1 MDNQWI
7 NDHRL
12 IDLRRTSVLDA
23 DVRAQIRDGTMRR
36 LTAEMA
42 VPAEWYDNQ
51 TPWRRAH
58 IRAVAVGLTIDAGV
72 VSGPAAARLWG
83 IELLSIEEQV
93 DVQMPGGT
101 HPGAKSTWTAG
112 ARYRSTLLPSGQYAD
127 HDGIR
132 ITSKIRTLADVT
144 RFNGLVEGVVAFD
157 SARRQWPGKSTETL
171 LADVGELGRMRG
183 IARVRE
189 AVRLSVP
196 NSGSVWESKAR
207 MILHQYGGEAVT
219 SLEVQV
225 EFIDEESG
233 QSYFVD
239 ILVNGWVILEIDG
252 RGKYRGEHGIPTET
266 VVIDEREREKA
277 LQNLGP
283 VVIRA
288 APGDLEVTEG
298 SCVMLRRVLDVIDN
312 HTPPRHVPRVHE
324 PEAA

>member
-51 TPWRRAH
+51 TPWGRAH
-58 IRAVAVGLTIDAGV
+58 IRAVAVGLTVDAGV

-144 RFNGLVEGVVAFD
+144 RFNGLVEGVGRLRLGPPSVA
-157 SARRQWPGKSTETL
+157 RQITETSC
-171 LADVGELGRMRG
+171 DVGELGRINR
-183 IARVRE
+183 ARPE
-189 AVRLSVP
+189 AVRCPSP
-196 NSGSVWESKAR
+196 TPGACGSR
-207 MILHQYGGEAVT
+207 
-219 SLEVQV
+219 
-225 EFIDEESG
+225 
-233 QSYFVD
+233 
-239 ILVNGWVILEIDG
+239 
-252 RGKYRGEHGIPTET
+252 R
-266 VVIDEREREKA
+266 
-277 LQNLGP
+277 
-283 VVIRA
+283 
-288 APGDLEVTEG
+288 PG
-298 SCVMLRRVLDVIDN
+298 
-312 HTPPRHVPRVHE
+312 
-324 PEAA
+324 